1 MGLSVKGSKD
11 PMTQIS
17 ALKFV
22 EEVIVKIMQANKVV
36 ELFQTM
42 VIVSSN
48 MGNLTLEVNNLN
60 YRLVIGEANAVL

>member
-36 ELFQTM
+36 ELF
-42 VIVSSN
+42 
-48 MGNLTLEVNNLN
+48 
-60 YRLVIGEANAVL
+60 